1 LYTGTFIKDLFTSVE
16 RAERTAELHTAIS
29 ASEFA
34 EAVEVDAENKTGDT
48 ISVGSEA
55 E

>member
-1 LYTGTFIKDLFTSVE
+1 LYTGTLIKDLFTSVE

-29 ASEFA
+29 ASEIVEAGAA
-34 EAVEVDAENKTGDT
+34 EKENDNA